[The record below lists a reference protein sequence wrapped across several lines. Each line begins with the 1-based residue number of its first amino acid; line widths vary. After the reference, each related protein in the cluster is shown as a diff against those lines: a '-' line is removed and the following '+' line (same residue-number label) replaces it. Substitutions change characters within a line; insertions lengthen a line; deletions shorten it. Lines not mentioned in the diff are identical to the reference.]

1 MIVNKKVSKKSA
13 IKASNTRIARRRAIK
28 AEDEIDEEVVD
39 APAEGEGAVEVAPEA
54 SDLLFEAEDVAELL
68 AEVTGKDVAVEAEE
82 STVTFEIGDDQF
94 IVEAEGDEEIL
105 EATKKPLQGK
115 KPVKASRQ
123 VKPVARKAAPARR
136 TVRK

>member
-1 MIVNKKVSKKSA
+1 MIVNKKISKKSA

-28 AEDEIDEEVVD
+28 AEDEIDEEVVEETSVD
-39 APAEGEGAVEVAPEA
+39 VAPEA

-105 EATKKPLQGK
+105 EATKKPLKGK
-115 KPVKASRQ
+115 KAVKASRQ
-123 VKPVARKAAPARR
+123 ARPVARKAAPARR
-136 TVRK
+136 AVRK